1 MAIYNDCKIVIDL
14 NKLVKAR
21 PCGVDLAE
29 EHVDNIA
36 NDLRRRM
43 TFDTLFEQVDR
54 AIWDYAEECNIDLN
68 DSEECQSFGFQIPK
82 YGDIQPQPGREAELV
97 KREAE
102 AKKRK
107 KEFEKNFE
115 MIDLESPS
123 WTIQVP
129 KRKTNDSKRKSK
141 KE

>member
-14 NKLVKAR
+14 NKLVKTR
-21 PCGVDLAE
+21 PCGVDLDDQ
-29 EHVDNIA
+29 HVDNIA

-43 TFDTLFEQVDR
+43 TFDTLFSQVDQ
-54 AIWDYAEECNIDLN
+54 AIWDYAEECNIDLS
-68 DSEECQSFGFQIPK
+68 DSEECQSFGFQIPQ
-82 YGDIQPQPGREAELV
+82 YGDTQPKPGREDELS

-115 MIDLESPS
+115 MVDLEGGS

-129 KRKTNDSKRKSK
+129 RRKK
-141 KE
+141 

>member
-1 MAIYNDCKIVIDL
+1 MCIYNDCKIVIDL

-21 PCGVDLAE
+21 PCGVDLAD

-54 AIWDYAEECNIDLN
+54 AIWDYAEECNIDLA
-68 DSEECQSFGFQIPK
+68 DSEECREFGFTIPK
-82 YGDIQPQPGREAELV
+82 YGDIEPKPGREAELNRLE
-97 KREAE
+97 KE
-102 AKKRK
+102 AKQRK
-107 KEFEKNFE
+107 KNADEFELVDIE
-115 MIDLESPS
+115 GGS

-129 KRKTNDSKRKSK
+129 RRKQK
-141 KE
+141 

>member
-1 MAIYNDCKIVIDL
+1 MCIYNDCKIVIDL
-14 NKLVKAR
+14 NKLVRTR
-21 PCGVDLAE
+21 PCGVELDDQ
-29 EHVDNIA
+29 HVDNIA

-43 TFDTLFEQVDR
+43 TFDTLFSQVDQ
-54 AIWDYAEECNIDLN
+54 AIWDYAEECNIDLS
-68 DSEECQSFGFQIPK
+68 DSEECQSFGFQIPQ
-82 YGDIQPQPGREAELV
+82 YGDTQPKPGREAELT

-115 MIDLESPS
+115 MVDLEGGS

-129 KRKTNDSKRKSK
+129 RRKTK
-141 KE
+141 

>member
-14 NKLVKAR
+14 NKLVKTR
-21 PCGVDLAE
+21 PCGVDLDDQ
-29 EHVDNIA
+29 HVDNIA

-43 TFDTLFEQVDR
+43 TFDTLFSQVDQ
-54 AIWDYAEECNIDLN
+54 AIWDYAEECNIDLS
-68 DSEECQSFGFQIPK
+68 DSEECQSFGFQIPQ
-82 YGDIQPQPGREAELV
+82 YGDTQPKPGREAELT
-97 KREAE
+97 KRESE

-115 MIDLESPS
+115 MVDLEGGS

-129 KRKTNDSKRKSK
+129 RRKTK
-141 KE
+141 

>member
-14 NKLVKAR
+14 NKLVRTR
-21 PCGVDLAE
+21 PCGVDLDDQ
-29 EHVDNIA
+29 HVDNIA

-43 TFDTLFEQVDR
+43 TFDSLFSQVDQ
-54 AIWDYAEECNIDLN
+54 AIWDYAEECNIDLS
-68 DSEECQSFGFQIPK
+68 DSEECQSFGFQIPQ
-82 YGDIQPQPGREAELV
+82 YGDTQPKPGREAELT
-97 KREAE
+97 KRESE

-115 MIDLESPS
+115 MVDLEGGS

-129 KRKTNDSKRKSK
+129 RRKK
-141 KE
+141 

>member
-14 NKLVKAR
+14 NKLVKTR
-21 PCGVDLAE
+21 PCGVDLAD

-43 TFDTLFEQVDR
+43 TFDSLFGQVDT
-54 AIWDYAEECNIDLN
+54 AIWEYAEECNIDLS
-68 DSEECQSFGFQIPK
+68 DSEECRSFGFQIPQ
-82 YGDIQPQPGREAELV
+82 YGDTHPKPGREDELS

-115 MIDLESPS
+115 MVDLEGGS

-129 KRKTNDSKRKSK
+129 RRKNAQG
-141 KE
+141 

>member
-14 NKLVKAR
+14 NKLVRTR
-21 PCGVDLAE
+21 PCGVDLDDQ
-29 EHVDNIA
+29 HVDNIA

-43 TFDTLFEQVDR
+43 TYDTLFSQVDQ
-54 AIWDYAEECNIDLN
+54 AIWDYAEECNIDLS
-68 DSEECQSFGFQIPK
+68 DSEECQSFGFQIPQ
-82 YGDIQPQPGREAELV
+82 YGDTQPKPGREDELT

-115 MIDLESPS
+115 MVDLEGGS

-129 KRKTNDSKRKSK
+129 RRKTK
-141 KE
+141 

>member
-14 NKLVKAR
+14 NKLVKTR
-21 PCGVDLAE
+21 PCGVDLDDQ
-29 EHVDNIA
+29 HVDNIA

-43 TFDTLFEQVDR
+43 TFDTLFSQVDQ
-54 AIWDYAEECNIDLN
+54 AIWDYAEECNIDLS
-68 DSEECQSFGFQIPK
+68 DSEECQSFGFQIPQ
-82 YGDIQPQPGREAELV
+82 YGDTQPKPGREDELT
-97 KREAE
+97 KREVE

-115 MIDLESPS
+115 MVDLEGGS

-129 KRKTNDSKRKSK
+129 RRKTK
-141 KE
+141 

>member
-14 NKLVKAR
+14 NKLVKTR
-21 PCGVDLAE
+21 PCGVDLDDQ
-29 EHVDNIA
+29 HVDNIA

-43 TFDTLFEQVDR
+43 TFDTLFSQVDQ
-54 AIWDYAEECNIDLN
+54 AIWDYAEECNIDLS
-68 DSEECQSFGFQIPK
+68 DSEECQSFGFQIPQ
-82 YGDIQPQPGREAELV
+82 YGDTQPKPGREDELT
-97 KREAE
+97 KRESE

-115 MIDLESPS
+115 MVDLEGGS

-129 KRKTNDSKRKSK
+129 RRKTQ
-141 KE
+141 

>member
-21 PCGVDLAE
+21 PCGVDLDDQ
-29 EHVDNIA
+29 HVDNIA

-43 TFDTLFEQVDR
+43 TFDTLFSQVDQ
-54 AIWDYAEECNIDLN
+54 AIWDYAEECNIDLS
-68 DSEECQSFGFQIPK
+68 DSEECQSFGFQIPQ
-82 YGDIQPQPGREAELV
+82 YGDTQPKPGREAELT
-97 KREAE
+97 KRESE

-115 MIDLESPS
+115 MVDLEGGS

-129 KRKTNDSKRKSK
+129 RRKTK
-141 KE
+141 

>member
-14 NKLVKAR
+14 NKLVKTR
-21 PCGVDLAE
+21 PCGVDLDE
-29 EHVDNIA
+29 QHVDNIA

-43 TFDTLFEQVDR
+43 TYDTLFSQVDQ
-54 AIWDYAEECNIDLN
+54 AIWDYAEECNIDLS
-68 DSEECQSFGFQIPK
+68 DSEECQSFGFQIPQ
-82 YGDIQPQPGREAELV
+82 YGDTQPKPGREAELT

-115 MIDLESPS
+115 MVDLEGGS

-129 KRKTNDSKRKSK
+129 RRKTK
-141 KE
+141 